1 VQEGPAPITLSQVGI
16 VTEVAPGIFV
26 IIGPLSGSKLE
37 LASKVT
43 TRVRLEA
50 SEPTELIL
58 RSSEVVVPEGTRMT
72 ASFVAFSPH
81 VGTIRIYNE
90 AGTLLAEVPY
100 EVRKQSQFR
109 QSISGSAS
117 ASLATDFATSVP
129 EGSLSFSFRVEERGR
144 WACVRVFD
152 GRGLQGS
159 GTISGTYSW

>member
-1 VQEGPAPITLSQVGI
+1 MQEGPAPITLSQVGI

-37 LASKVT
+37 FASKVT

-50 SEPTELIL
+50 SEPTELIM
-58 RSSEVVVPEGTRMT
+58 RSSEVVVPEGTRVAT
-72 ASFVAFSPH
+72 SFVPSHRTSAPSAS
-81 VGTIRIYNE
+81 T
-90 AGTLLAEVPY
+90 T
-100 EVRKQSQFR
+100 
-109 QSISGSAS
+109 SAS

-129 EGSLSFSFRVEERGR
+129 EGGLSFSFRVEERGR